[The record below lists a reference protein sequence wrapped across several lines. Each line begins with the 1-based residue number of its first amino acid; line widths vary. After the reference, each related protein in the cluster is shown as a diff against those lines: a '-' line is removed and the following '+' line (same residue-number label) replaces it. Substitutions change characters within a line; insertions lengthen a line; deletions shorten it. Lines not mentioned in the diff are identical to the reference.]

1 MRGNIV
7 GALTLG
13 FLTGL
18 IAAVA
23 TLAAGHGFLLALLA
37 YSGAGSLGL
46 VGSALLGAYLV
57 TAETQRGAE
66 PAPAR

>member
-1 MRGNIV
+1 MRGNLV
-7 GALTLG
+7 GALALG
-13 FLTGL
+13 ILTGL
-18 IAAVA
+18 VSAVA

-46 VGSALLGAYLV
+46 IGAALIGALLSPVASQSAG
-57 TAETQRGAE
+57 E